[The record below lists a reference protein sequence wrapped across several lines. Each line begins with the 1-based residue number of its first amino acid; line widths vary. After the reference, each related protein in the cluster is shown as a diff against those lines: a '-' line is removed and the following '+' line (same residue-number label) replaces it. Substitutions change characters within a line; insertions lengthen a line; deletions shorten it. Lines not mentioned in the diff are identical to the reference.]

1 MRMSGVKLTAEQC
14 QEAIN
19 RYKAGDGVTRIAREI
34 GCSTGTIYNLMRKAE
49 LKPDRRPDLVRVR
62 PVVAP
67 KPKPV
72 RKPSKD
78 GKYVV
83 PKPKTLQELYPG
95 LVENCY
101 DNRGRVPYWLAH
113 LKGGYNVM
121 TRDVLGDFEVRFTR
135 IKSLERALKFW
146 EWHVKLF
153 DAAFEGTEMEEC
165 DD

>member
-1 MRMSGVKLTAEQC
+1 MSGVKLTDKQC
-14 QEAIN
+14 EEAIN

-49 LKPDRRPDLVRVR
+49 LKPDRRPDLVRER
-62 PVVAP
+62 PVVTP
-67 KPKPV
+67 IPKPV

-78 GKYVV
+78 RKYVV

-95 LVENCY
+95 LVDNCY
-101 DNRGRVPYWLAH
+101 DNRGHVPYWLSH

-121 TRDVLGDFEVRFTR
+121 TRDALGDFEVRFTR
-135 IKSLERALKFW
+135 IKSLDRALKFW
-146 EWHVKLF
+146 EWHVNLF